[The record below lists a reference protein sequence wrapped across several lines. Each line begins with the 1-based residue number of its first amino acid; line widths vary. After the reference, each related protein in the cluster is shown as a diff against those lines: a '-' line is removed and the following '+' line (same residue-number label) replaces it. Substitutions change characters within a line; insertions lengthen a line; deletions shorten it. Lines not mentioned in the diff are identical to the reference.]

1 MSIKLVSQEIKRFL
15 STPEPEVICIM
26 GKWGVGK
33 TFAWNQYLKEEASKG
48 TISLKRYSYV
58 SLFGQNSIE
67 GLKYT
72 IFENT
77 EEVDQIT
84 AETISDVLNND
95 AISFI
100 KKWGRKATGIIDAIP
115 KAKEYASFVSRSF
128 FLAVRKQIICID
140 DLERVGDGISI
151 KNVLGLVSLLK
162 EQRKC
167 KIVLLLNDEKFDE
180 KSAKEF
186 KNQLEKIADIE
197 MRFEPT
203 PVEAADIGID
213 TSTSFH
219 ERLAKTSIG
228 LGIVNIR
235 VIRKIEHLLRRLEE
249 LLASHDKR
257 VFEAAVS
264 AVVLFGWIVYQ
275 PEDALSID
283 FIKEYNPFAHS
294 LDKNKKETDQ
304 QKGWRVLLT
313 AIDFIHF
320 DEFDGVLLESVQ
332 RGYFD
337 PDSIEKIAT
346 EYDKKW
352 LQQDQDNSFSAAW
365 DKYHGSFSNNADEVL
380 DDMFSAFKK
389 GVQTI
394 SPQNLDGTI
403 GLFRKLGR
411 DAQADEMITFYM
423 QERQEKRDFYDQSR
437 SFFLRLE
444 DQKLK
449 EAFQAKLLTFT
460 DNRDPKEILMSIARS
475 GGWNPDDT
483 ALLARLSTD
492 DFYKLFK
499 GCKGDDLR
507 VVISQALRFSNY
519 GQADT
524 EMQTITTNAQAAL
537 RTISKESDIN
547 RSRVLA
553 YGVTLEE
560 DTPLSLEQ
568 EQVA

>member
-33 TFAWNQYLKEEASKG
+33 TFAWNQYLKEEALKG
-48 TISLKRYSYV
+48 AVSLKRYSYV
-58 SLFGQNSIE
+58 SLFGQNSTDD
-67 GLKYT
+67 LKYS

-77 EEVDQIT
+77 ENIDQT
-84 AETISDVLNND
+84 SSNPDTETFHD
-95 AISFI
+95 AVNFLEKLSRKGTSFL
-100 KKWGRKATGIIDAIP
+100 GSIP
-115 KAKEYASFVSRSF
+115 KIKEYAPFMMRSF
-128 FLAVRKQIICID
+128 FLTVRNQIICID

-186 KNQLEKIADIE
+186 KSQLEKIADIE

-203 PVEAADIGID
+203 PMEATDIGID
-213 TSTSFH
+213 KSTSFH
-219 ERLAKTSIG
+219 EGLSKTSIG

-235 VIRKIEHLLRRLEE
+235 VIRKIEHLLKRLEG

-257 VFEAAVS
+257 VFEAAIS
-264 AVVLFGWIVYQ
+264 AVVLFGWMVYQ
-275 PEDALSID
+275 PEDAVSID
-283 FIKEYNPFAHS
+283 FIKGYNPYTHI

-313 AIDFIHF
+313 AINFIHF
-320 DEFDGVLLESVQ
+320 DEFDSVLLESVQ

-337 PDSIEKIAT
+337 PESIEKMAT
-346 EYDKKW
+346 ECDKKW
-352 LQQDQDNSFSAAW
+352 SQQDQDNSFAAAW
-365 DKYHGSFSNNADEVL
+365 DKYHGSFSDNTNEVL
-380 DDMFSAFKK
+380 DEMLAAFKK
-389 GVQTI
+389 AVQTI
-394 SPQNLDGTI
+394 SPQNLDGAI

-411 DAQADEMITFYM
+411 DTQADEMITQYM
-423 QERQEKRDFYDQSR
+423 QERQEKRDFYDPNR
-437 SFFLRLE
+437 SLFLRLE

-449 EAFQAKLLTFT
+449 DAFQAKLSTFT
-460 DNRDPKEILMSIARS
+460 DNRDPKEILMGIARS

-483 ALLARLSTD
+483 ALLSKLSAD
-492 DFYKLFK
+492 DFYKLYK
-499 GCKGDDLR
+499 KCEGDDLR
-507 VVISQALRFSNY
+507 TVISQSLRFARY
-519 GQADT
+519 GQADA

-537 RTISKESDIN
+537 RTIAKESDIN

-560 DTPLSLEQ
+560 DATVSPE
-568 EQVA
+568 